1 MLDINRI
8 HSRLFEMAK
17 TTKKIL
23 ENNDIPYTI
32 AFGSL
37 IGAIRHKGFVP
48 WDCDFDLVLF
58 ADQYEKAKQVLREN
72 LPDDMILQDE
82 LNEPQYY
89 HAWAHV
95 KDKNSIACSKNY
107 KNDDV
112 YIHRGLSVDLYIATR
127 IDRKKLDLFCLK
139 ENLKYRE
146 RLHKSGLIDDT
157 EFKRNQNDL
166 MKQIQEEEKKIS
178 AEDLGDIYAL
188 PLPRNYRI
196 MGIDELFPLKRY
208 QFQDELFWGPYN
220 ADKMLTRIY
229 GEYMKLP
236 PVEERLPNYD
246 SVVFLE
252 KKF

>member
-17 TTKKIL
+17 TIKTIL
-23 ENNDIPYTI
+23 ENNDIFYTI

-72 LPDDMILQDE
+72 LPDDMVLQDE

-95 KDKNSIACSKNY
+95 KDKNSIASSKNY
-107 KNDDV
+107 INDNV
-112 YIHRGLSVDLYIATR
+112 YINRGLSVDLYIASR
-127 IDRKKLDLFCLK
+127 IDRKNLDLFILK
-139 ENLKYRE
+139 EDLKYRE
-146 RLHKSGLIDDT
+146 RLYKSGLLNET
-157 EFKRNQNDL
+157 EFRKKQNDL
-166 MKQIQEEEKKIS
+166 MEQIQKEEKTIRT
-178 AEDLGDIYAL
+178 EDMGDMYAL

-196 MGIDELFPLKRY
+196 MYIDELFPFKRY
-208 QFQDELFWGPYN
+208 CFQDEMFWGPYN
-220 ADKMLTRIY
+220 ADKLLSRIY
-229 GEYMKLP
+229 GDYMKLP
-236 PVEERLPNYD
+236 PEEERLPNYD

-252 KKF
+252 K